1 MIQHAINH
9 HQVFDESLSP
19 LEFSLSKL
27 FVKRRSTVSEMLNI
41 SKIEKLLVKVGFD
54 WLRSYFDLI
63 CERRKK
69 PSFSINLSRWFT
81 YEWLLLAEPA
91 MSNLFLANLPSK
103 GLMVNLPEIG
113 SNLRLNNMSENHV
126 QTNDAS
132 NAEVQIITTDKTN
145 ILARSLQLRRLR
157 HFSTSPELNSRS
169 NSKQKRRW

>member
-1 MIQHAINH
+1 MA
-9 HQVFDESLSP
+9 
-19 LEFSLSKL
+19 
-27 FVKRRSTVSEMLNI
+27 
-41 SKIEKLLVKVGFD
+41 
-54 WLRSYFDLI
+54 
-63 CERRKK
+63 
-69 PSFSINLSRWFT
+69 
-81 YEWLLLAEPA
+81 
-91 MSNLFLANLPSK
+91 NLFLANLPSK

-113 SNLRLNNMSENHV
+113 SNLRLHNMCENHV